1 MDIVPALKLKKK
13 QQPAPVEA
21 VSKVLVR
28 PNPWIRLLARLFA
41 DVSLRRTEAVVAR
54 TEDTIDDLTGR
65 SFMVHRKGDKDRV
78 GPLSTALENELKR
91 CRKGVYLSR
100 STRGALVW
108 RYGVPTGERCYRLT
122 IGQENRVPTLQQDAE
137 ASNTHAVTDT
147 RIFINSVP
155 VTALPPSSHANDCYH

>member
-1 MDIVPALKLKKK
+1 MDQRIVLEEDISNPTLRLRVNALRSFFTWSHASKGFPDNPMDIVPALKLKKK

-65 SFMVHRKGDKDRV
+65 SFMVHRKGDKDQV
-78 GPLSTALENELKR
+78 SPLSTALENELKR
-91 CRKGVYLSR
+91 CRKGVSFKVNSR
-100 STRGALVW
+100 GTFVVIR
-108 RYGVPTGERCYRLT
+108 R
-122 IGQENRVPTLQQDAE
+122 
-137 ASNTHAVTDT
+137 TDW
-147 RIFINSVP
+147 
-155 VTALPPSSHANDCYH
+155 